1 VLRRGFAASN
11 RKSALKLHVTDT
23 DGSQAEI
30 EGKIGYSVMEVLK
43 SHNYSAIEAVC
54 GGSCS
59 CATCHVVV
67 DAEWFARL
75 PPRSETEEELLA
87 MAPAPEAT
95 SRLSCQILLSEEL
108 DGIRVRV
115 ASGAA
120 S

>member
-1 VLRRGFAASN
+1 
-11 RKSALKLHVTDT
+11 LKLQVTDT

-30 EGKIGYSVMEVLK
+30 DGKVGYSVMEVLK

-67 DAEWFARL
+67 DAEWFDRL

-87 MAPAPEAT
+87 MAPDPQPT
-95 SRLSCQILLSEEL
+95 SRLSCQILLSEDL
-108 DGIRVRV
+108 NGMGLRV
-115 ASGAA
+115 AFGGS